1 MKLLYT
7 DIQYDMTEILVGEAV
22 AQADAGKRV
31 FYIAPT
37 LYLLKKK
44 EQFWS
49 CYETKLLLRLR

>member
-22 AQADAGKRV
+22 AQAEAGKRV
-31 FYIAPT
+31 FTLLPT